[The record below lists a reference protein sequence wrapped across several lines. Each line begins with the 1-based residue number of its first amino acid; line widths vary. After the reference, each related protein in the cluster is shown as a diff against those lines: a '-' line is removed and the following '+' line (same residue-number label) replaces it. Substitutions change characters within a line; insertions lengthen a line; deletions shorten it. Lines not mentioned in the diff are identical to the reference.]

1 MRFQHCPATVIRLT
15 GSQIF
20 FIKPQTRETFEC
32 FFDEEVFCASFLYL
46 IRNLEVLQIKTTNR
60 VALIGVLTAVNV
72 TSRIW
77 LQFLPNIKPVT
88 SIIILVT
95 IAFGLRF
102 GIELSFTTV
111 MVSGVMLGFG
121 AYIPFQLLGWCM
133 IVLFT
138 YLLDKFLPFGKF
150 SVFTIWASL
159 CGYIYGLFVSMDK
172 LFISPT
178 YFWVYYLNGLP
189 FDTLH
194 AVGNL
199 IFFPLC
205 YYALLPIFRRQAG
218 DCRLLKTEKRK
229 DNE

>member
-1 MRFQHCPATVIRLT
+1 M
-15 GSQIF
+15 
-20 FIKPQTRETFEC
+20 
-32 FFDEEVFCASFLYL
+32 
-46 IRNLEVLQIKTTNR
+46 
-60 VALIGVLTAVNV
+60 NV
-72 TSRIW
+72 SSRIW

-111 MVSGVMLGFG
+111 LVSGVMLGFG

-133 IVLFT
+133 IVIFT
-138 YLLDKFLPFGKF
+138 YLLDKLLPFGKLP
-150 SVFTIWASL
+150 VFTIWAFL

-172 LFISPT
+172 IFISLT
-178 YFWVYYLNGLP
+178 YFGVYYLNGLL

-205 YYALLPIFRRQAG
+205 YYALLPIFRRQAS
-218 DCRLLKTEKRK
+218 DCRLMRTKKKEKQQIKR
-229 DNE
+229 